1 MDLLLRPIV
10 TEKVTSQTEKFNRYA
25 FVVSKDANK
34 IEIKK
39 SVETIYNVSV
49 KSVRTMNY
57 YGKTKNR
64 FTKISPSYPSS
75 TTQAPVIN
83 CFLLAMPDLFMTC
96 NIWLTGTW
104 IFNPVPSSTL

>member
-57 YGKTKNR
+57 YGKPKNR
-64 FTKISPSYPSS
+64 FTK
-75 TTQAPVIN
+75 
-83 CFLLAMPDLFMTC
+83 
-96 NIWLTGTW
+96 TGVTRGKKNAFKKA
-104 IFNPVPSSTL
+104 IVELIDGNSIDFYNNV